1 MAQGLSLT
9 PAQIPIEARSPY
21 TGQTINIQRGE
32 RWLSLVGGGALLVF
46 GIKKHG
52 LWGLASALL
61 GCEMLR
67 RGISRHSFLYQ
78 ALHIKTAPQ
87 TPSSAGRETFYC
99 RTERAITINRPPQ
112 EVYLSWHH
120 FEQLPDI
127 LSVLKEVQVQ
137 NLMHSRWVIVTPG
150 GFSFAWEAEI
160 ISEEPSQHISWRT
173 RPGSAIAQR
182 GIIEFT
188 PAPGGRGTEV
198 KVVLDYHLPGG
209 KPADLLA
216 RAFGIAPDQRLRES
230 LRQFKARMETGELPT
245 T

>member
-9 PAQIPIEARSPY
+9 PAQVPTERRSLS

-32 RWLSLVGGGALLVF
+32 RWLSPAGGGVLLAL
-46 GIKKHG
+46 GIKKRG
-52 LWGLASALL
+52 FWGLAGALL
-61 GCEMLR
+61 GCELLR

-78 ALHIKTAPQ
+78 ALHIRSAPQ
-87 TPSSAGRETFYC
+87 TSSGGRREALCC
-99 RTERAITINRPPQ
+99 RTERAVTINRSPQ

-120 FEQLPDI
+120 FEQLPEI
-127 LSVLKEVQVQ
+127 LSILKEVQVQ
-137 NLMHSRWVIVTPG
+137 NFMHSRWVIVTPG

-160 ISEEPSQHISWRT
+160 VSEEPGQHISWRT

-182 GIIEFT
+182 GTIEFT

-216 RAFGIAPDQRLRES
+216 RAFGISPDQRLRES
-230 LRQFKARMETGELPT
+230 LRQFKANMEAGEFPT
-245 T
+245 A